1 MQENEKKDRE
11 KEEMANLA
19 DRAADLL
26 DNVERSGIIS
36 TGKQFLRSIG
46 RLFGHEEEETD
57 AQDKD

>member
-1 MQENEKKDRE
+1 MQDNDKTPE

-46 RLFGHEEEETD
+46 RLLGHDEEED
-57 AQDKD
+57 AENKD

>member
-1 MQENEKKDRE
+1 MNEKKDQR

-19 DRAADLL
+19 DKTADLL

-46 RLFGHEEEETD
+46 RFLGHDQEETTTE
-57 AQDKD
+57 DKDR

>member
-1 MQENEKKDRE
+1 MQEYDKTPE

-36 TGKQFLRSIG
+36 TTKELFRSIG
-46 RLFGHEEEETD
+46 RLLGHDEEED
-57 AQDKD
+57 AENKD

>member
-1 MQENEKKDRE
+1 MQDNDKTQE

-46 RLFGHEEEETD
+46 RLLGHDEEED
-57 AQDKD
+57 AENKD

>member
-1 MQENEKKDRE
+1 MQENDKIPE

-46 RLFGHEEEETD
+46 RLLGHDEETD
-57 AQDKD
+57 AEN

>member
-1 MQENEKKDRE
+1 MQEKDKPQE
-11 KEEMANLA
+11 KEDVANLA

-46 RLFGHEEEETD
+46 RLLGHDEEETD
-57 AQDKD
+57 TEDKD

>member
-1 MQENEKKDRE
+1 MQENEKKAQE
-11 KEEMANLA
+11 NEETANLA

-46 RLFGHEEEETD
+46 RLLGHDEEETD
-57 AQDKD
+57 TQDKD

>member
-1 MQENEKKDRE
+1 MQENDKTHE

-46 RLFGHEEEETD
+46 RLLGHDEEEDTEN
-57 AQDKD
+57 KD

>member
-1 MQENEKKDRE
+1 MQENDKTPE

-46 RLFGHEEEETD
+46 RLLGHDEEED
-57 AQDKD
+57 AENKD

>member
-1 MQENEKKDRE
+1 MQEKDKPQE
-11 KEEMANLA
+11 KEDVANLA

-46 RLFGHEEEETD
+46 RLLGHDEEETGTEN
-57 AQDKD
+57 KD